1 MHEGR
6 AAMSMDRRQAIRL
19 MAAAAAAAWT
29 PVEVMAASHKAG
41 AALARAAQGTAFTPQ
56 FFDAHEHATVRL
68 LVDLIIP
75 ADERSGSA
83 TDAGVPE
90 FMDFMMIDR
99 PAMQGWMRGG
109 LAWLDIEC
117 AERYGANFLDVTDAQ
132 RTEIL
137 DAIAWPDRAE
147 PDMSHGVSFFNR
159 FRDLTASGFW
169 TTEMGIADIQYMGG
183 RMIASWSGCPEEA
196 ERHVGVLGNDD

>member
-1 MHEGR
+1 MN
-6 AAMSMDRRQAIRL
+6 RREALRL
-19 MAAAAAAAWT
+19 MATASVAAWA
-29 PVEVMAASHKAG
+29 PSHVLAARAKANAAMQTAQG
-41 AALARAAQGTAFTPQ
+41 AAFVPAFFT
-56 FFDAHEHATVRL
+56 DHEHATVRL

-83 TDAGVPE
+83 TDAGAPE

-99 PAMQGWMRGG
+99 PSMQGWMRGG

-117 AERYGANFLDVTDAQ
+117 QRRFERTFLDVTDAQ
-132 RTEIL
+132 RAEML
-137 DAIAWPDRAE
+137 DAIAWPDRAD
-147 PDMSHGVSFFNR
+147 PDHSHGVAFFNR

-169 TTEMGIADIQYMGG
+169 STEMGMADLQYTGN

-196 ERHVGVLGNDD
+196 ERHVGVLEADD

>member
-1 MHEGR
+1 MN
-6 AAMSMDRRQAIRL
+6 RREALRL
-19 MAAAAAAAWT
+19 MATAAAAAWT
-29 PVEVMAASHKAG
+29 PVEVMAASNKAN

-56 FFDAHEHATVRL
+56 FFSAHELATVRL
-68 LVDLIIP
+68 LADLIIP

-83 TDAGVPE
+83 ADAGVPE
-90 FMDFMMIDR
+90 FMDFMMLDR

-109 LAWLDIEC
+109 LAWLDIEST
-117 AERYGANFLDVTDAQ
+117 ERFGTSFLDASDVQ
-132 RTEIL
+132 RSEIL

-147 PDMSHGVSFFNR
+147 PGMSHGVAFFNR

-169 TTEMGIADIQYMGG
+169 TTEMGIADIQYMGN

-196 ERHVGVLGNDD
+196 ERHVGVLRDDD

>member
-1 MHEGR
+1 MN
-6 AAMSMDRRQAIRL
+6 RRKALKL
-19 MAAAAAAAWT
+19 MATATAAAWT
-29 PVEVMAASHKAG
+29 PVEVMVAGEKAS
-41 AALARAAQGTAFTPQ
+41 AALARAAQGAAFTPE

-83 TDAGVPE
+83 ADAGVPE

-99 PAMQGWMRGG
+99 PDMQGWMRGG

-117 AERYGANFLDVTDAQ
+117 QRRFETTFLEATDAQ
-132 RTEIL
+132 HTEIL
-137 DAIAWPDRAE
+137 DAIAWPARADR
-147 PDMSHGVSFFNR
+147 DLRDGVGFFNR

-169 TTEMGIADIQYMGG
+169 TTEMGIADLQYLGG
-183 RMIASWSGCPEEA
+183 RMIASWNGCPEEA
-196 ERHVGVLGNDD
+196 ERHVGVLGDDD

>member
-1 MHEGR
+1 MN
-6 AAMSMDRRQAIRL
+6 RRQAIKL
-19 MAAAAAAAWT
+19 MGAASAAFWT
-29 PVEVMAASHKAG
+29 PAHALAARRKADAAIAQAAQAG
-41 AALARAAQGTAFTPQ
+41 ADFVPEFFT
-56 FFDAHEHATVRL
+56 AHEHATVRL

-99 PAMQGWMRGG
+99 PAMQEWMRGG
-109 LAWLDIEC
+109 LAWLDIESL
-117 AERYGANFLDVTDAQ
+117 ERFDRAFIDAGEQQ

-137 DAIAWPDRAE
+137 DQIAWPDRAPE
-147 PDMSHGVSFFNR
+147 DLSHGVAFFNR

-169 TTEMGIADIQYMGG
+169 TTEMGIADLQYIGN
-183 RMIASWSGCPEEA
+183 RVVREWNGCPDEA
-196 ERHVGVLGNDD
+196 LRHVGVLADD

>member
-1 MHEGR
+1 MN
-6 AAMSMDRRQAIRL
+6 RREALRL
-19 MAAAAAAAWT
+19 LGSATVVAWT
-29 PVEVMAASHKAG
+29 PVEVMAASRKAS
-41 AALARAAQGTAFTPQ
+41 AALARAAQGTAFAPQ
-56 FFDAHEHATVRL
+56 FFSAHELATVRL
-68 LVDLIIP
+68 LADLIIP

-99 PAMQGWMRGG
+99 PNMQGWMRGG

-117 AERYGANFLDVTDAQ
+117 TERYDTSFLDVTDAQ

-137 DAIAWPDRAE
+137 DAIAWPDRAD
-147 PDMSHGVSFFNR
+147 PDMSHGVAFFNR

-169 TTEMGIADIQYMGG
+169 TTEMGIADIQYMGN

>member
-1 MHEGR
+1 MN
-6 AAMSMDRRQAIRL
+6 RRQAIKL
-19 MAAAAAAAWT
+19 MGTASAALWT
-29 PVEVMAASHKAG
+29 PAH
-41 AALARAAQGTAFTPQ
+41 ALAARGKANAAIAQAAQAGGAFVPQ
-56 FFDAHEHATVRL
+56 FFTAHEHATVRL

-99 PAMQGWMRGG
+99 PSMQEWMRGG
-109 LAWLDIEC
+109 LAWLDIESL
-117 AERYGANFLDVTDAQ
+117 ERFDRTFIDASEAQ

-137 DAIAWPDRAE
+137 DAIAWPDRAPAE
-147 PDMSHGVSFFNR
+147 LSHGVAFFNR

-169 TTEMGIADIQYMGG
+169 TTEMGIADLQYIGN
-183 RMIASWSGCPEEA
+183 RVVREWTGCPDEA
-196 ERHVGVLGNDD
+196 LRHVGVLADD